1 MGGDTEC
8 NLDVWMGPK
17 GVTVE
22 CGWSQNIIVEVSVGG
37 VTECKLDVWVG
48 PKGVMVMCGWRLRV
62 SQ

>member
-1 MGGDTEC
+1 M
-8 NLDVWMGPK
+8 
-17 GVTVE
+17 E